1 MESNVDAGAV
11 MQVIGWSAIV
21 LLAVVG
27 LVAGLIAA
35 VITGGSKA
43 KYILVGIV
51 GAVALPFVLALL
63 GVTAAIGAGLL
74 AILAI
79 GVIGAVLLVLLIKAL
94 TGKSDRVDHR
104 TDRRL

>member
-11 MQVIGWSAIV
+11 LQVIGWSAIV

-27 LVAGLIAA
+27 LIAGLIAA

-43 KYILVGIV
+43 KYILVGII
-51 GAVALPFVLALL
+51 GAVTLPFVLALL

-79 GVIGAVLLVLLIKAL
+79 GIVGALLLVVLVKAV
-94 TGKSDRVDHR
+94 TGRSDRTDHR
-104 TDRRL
+104 RDGRL